1 MSHLVLSKNELR
13 EVPSAAIRQLRN
25 LDHLNLNE
33 NKIEVLRKEAFL
45 GLSKVPINNALKN
58 GNNGEK
64 STDLENSF
72 EAS

>member
-1 MSHLVLSKNELR
+1 MLSHLVLSKNELR

-45 GLSKVPINNALKN
+45 GLSKVR
-58 GNNGEK
+58 
-64 STDLENSF
+64 F
-72 EAS
+72 EDR